1 MTVRIIKTE
10 PDPKVVKQV
19 VCRNC
24 GVTLEYVPRD
34 VKSQVTHDY
43 GGGSDTDYFI
53 ECLACATWVLLK
65 TGGTV
70 RKGE

>member
-1 MTVRIIKTE
+1 MDTKMTVKIIKTE

-53 ECLACATWVLLK
+53 ECLACAKKVYVK
-65 TGGTV
+65 PY
-70 RKGE
+70 